1 MPRRVLLDND
11 AMLKLSQYGL
21 LDSALAVLG
30 TDVEAVRVLNTAR
43 YSLLPTN
50 NRLKRCKDEAAAN
63 RLEAFLEKATPIN
76 TDNLDADTLD
86 ALTSFQGIDPG
97 EAVLFAA
104 ASSDTNA
111 LLVTG
116 DKRAIAALSSNYG
129 LSQIT
134 SKLEGRIYSL
144 EAIVA
149 LLVKKDFELTQHFV
163 RQQPQVDKALTNIFG
178 VSSAASFI
186 SVEEGL
192 RSYIQHMRNS
202 TGLLLAYPFS

>member
-21 LDSALAVLG
+21 LESALTVLG
-30 TDVEAVRVLNTAR
+30 IDVQSIRVLNTAR

-50 NRLKRCKDEAAAN
+50 NRLKRCKDEVTAN
-63 RLEAFLEKATPIN
+63 RLEAFLGQAIPIN
-76 TDNLDADTLD
+76 ADDLDVDTLD

-104 ASSDTNA
+104 ASSDTDT

-116 DKRAIAALSSNYG
+116 DKRAIAALSGNDG
-129 LSQIT
+129 LSQIA

-144 EAIVA
+144 EAIIT
-149 LLVKKDFELTQHFV
+149 LLVKKDFASTQHFV

-178 VSSAASFI
+178 VSSAATFV

-192 RSYIQHMRNS
+192 RSYIQHIRNN
-202 TGLLLAYPFS
+202 TGLLLVDPFS